1 MAIAPVAIRRVSI
14 ESSAMSPLID
24 PDLSSPDRRILITG
38 GVRSGKSRY
47 AEAVLD
53 ESSEVTYVA
62 AGPPPDPAADAEWA
76 ARVADHRVRRP
87 AHWSTVETSDIAG
100 ALRTAP
106 GAILIDCL
114 GTWLTALI
122 DKLGTWEDPLATW
135 QDDFHDQLSDLVDAW
150 RSRRGLAVAVTNEV
164 GWGLVPPY
172 RSGRVFTELLGEANQ
187 AMAAASDELI
197 MIVAGRAL
205 QL

>member
-1 MAIAPVAIRRVSI
+1 
-14 ESSAMSPLID
+14 MSPPID
-24 PDLSSPDRRILITG
+24 PDLSGPDQHILITG

-47 AEAVLD
+47 AEALLA
-53 ESSEVTYVA
+53 ESPEVTYIA
-62 AGPPPDPAADAEWA
+62 AGPPPDPAVDAEWA
-76 ARVADHRVRRP
+76 ARVADHRVRRL

-122 DKLGTWEDPLATW
+122 DQLGTWEDPLAAWRT
-135 QDDFHDQLSDLVDAW
+135 DFDNQLDDLVAAW
-150 RSRRGLAVAVTNEV
+150 RSRQGLALAVTNEV
-164 GWGLVPPY
+164 GWGLVSPY
-172 RSGRVFTELLGEANQ
+172 RSGRVFAELLGEVNQ
-187 AMAAASDELI
+187 VMAAASDEVI

-205 QL
+205 RL